1 MNFNLKKLIFK
12 RLDKN
17 YLNFIAKQIEKDNK
31 NLIKN
36 NNSIIKT
43 KLFLLILGFNSYKY
57 KNIFWKSFILSLSK
71 DENLE
76 KYHLIILKY
85 LKKNKLETQTL
96 SDLNILLMI
105 SYRCGF
111 FRLGHFIRNRII
123 LKTFSYLRVKN
134 PKQIYIKS
142 SILALIEIRQYKI
155 SQNLL
160 IKVKDEIFRSLISE
174 FIKKIKD
181 NNFEIKLFSNF
192 YSKKFNNLL
201 KNKSIIIEGPTDIR
215 TELEIKKYDLV
226 IKLNFFFPKDF
237 KENCNISY
245 LNSEQSNFY
254 QSEKFDNRVDY
265 FVTRDKNSAKAMNE
279 TNPNLNFRYTYNFKK
294 LLFRGNVN
302 LIPNTILDLFFC
314 NSKQKSIN
322 IAKSDLMIT
331 VNRSKNYYPNIWNR
345 ETRMKEIFLESAA
358 ISHDP
363 ITQYRLLKNFYLIDF
378 VNGDNLFNAVMNDGL
393 KSYLKKLEKTYS
405 IKN

>member
-1 MNFNLKKLIFK
+1 MNFNLKKLLFK

-17 YLNFIAKQIEKDNK
+17 YLNFIAKQIEKDNT

-76 KYHLIILKY
+76 EYHLIILKY

-192 YSKKFNNLL
+192 Y
-201 KNKSIIIEGPTDIR
+201 
-215 TELEIKKYDLV
+215 
-226 IKLNFFFPKDF
+226 
-237 KENCNISY
+237 
-245 LNSEQSNFY
+245 
-254 QSEKFDNRVDY
+254 
-265 FVTRDKNSAKAMNE
+265 A
-279 TNPNLNFRYTYNFKK
+279 
-294 LLFRGNVN
+294 
-302 LIPNTILDLFFC
+302 
-314 NSKQKSIN
+314 
-322 IAKSDLMIT
+322 
-331 VNRSKNYYPNIWNR
+331 
-345 ETRMKEIFLESAA
+345 
-358 ISHDP
+358 
-363 ITQYRLLKNFYLIDF
+363 
-378 VNGDNLFNAVMNDGL
+378 
-393 KSYLKKLEKTYS
+393 
-405 IKN
+405 